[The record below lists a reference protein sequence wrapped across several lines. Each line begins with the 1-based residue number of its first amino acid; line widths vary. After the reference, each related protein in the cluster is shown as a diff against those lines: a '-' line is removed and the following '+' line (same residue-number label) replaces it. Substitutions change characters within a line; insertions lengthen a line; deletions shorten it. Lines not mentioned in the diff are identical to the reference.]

1 MVWGP
6 EVPPADRAI
15 SSEPPGK
22 YHWPYFS
29 ILPFSKGKAR
39 VLSALDYHIK
49 RQTPFTC
56 FLFSK
61 TTIQGKT
68 LCSAHT
74 YTHTHTRTH
83 TYAHNKDIYRH
94 THIHAHRET
103 HMYTHT
109 HRDTHTYAHRVTN
122 TYTQTHKH
130 TYRHTYT
137 QRHRHTLIYTYIHK
151 IHTHTRSLS
160 KDSTWTANLLFPS
173 FKPICSK
180 NVQKWHLY

>member
-6 EVPPADRAI
+6 EVPPADKAI

-94 THIHAHRET
+94 THIHTHTET
-103 HMYTHT
+103 HIHMHTESQIHIHRHTSTHIDIHT
-109 HRDTHTYAHRVTN
+109 HRDTDT
-122 TYTQTHKH
+122 
-130 TYRHTYT
+130 
-137 QRHRHTLIYTYIHK
+137 
-151 IHTHTRSLS
+151 HTHTHIHIH
-160 KDSTWTANLLFPS
+160 T
-173 FKPICSK
+173 
-180 NVQKWHLY
+180 